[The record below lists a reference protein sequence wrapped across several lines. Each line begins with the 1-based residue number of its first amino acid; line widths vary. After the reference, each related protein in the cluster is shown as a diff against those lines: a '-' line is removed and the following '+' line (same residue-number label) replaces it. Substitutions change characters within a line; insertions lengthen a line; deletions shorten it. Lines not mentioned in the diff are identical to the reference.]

1 MHIPSSNNNFP
12 YVLLLFRVKLLLSDT
27 ADLNRHL
34 IDLFSSSLVFVK
46 PILLQLKDTIA
57 VADNVEKMRNDY
69 LLNPINEGDHMSH
82 PTLKMV

>member
-1 MHIPSSNNNFP
+1 M
-12 YVLLLFRVKLLLSDT
+12 
-27 ADLNRHL
+27 
-34 IDLFSSSLVFVK
+34 IDQFSSSLVFVK